1 MSESQNQPAR
11 PKASKNLLP
20 WILAG
25 VFLLIYLGTVNRWV
39 NLINI
44 FQISKIAQWDWKPSM
59 IEPVTFLITLP
70 FRALPEAS
78 IAIGLNI
85 LSAIFGAITIGLLA
99 RSIQLLPQDRTHEQ
113 RIRLHDDSGVG
124 ILQTPRAWIPVVIG
138 VAAFGLQMSFW
149 EHATSFSG
157 EMVNLALFA
166 YIIRGLL
173 EFRAQRPQT
182 TTWLYKVSFVFGLAL
197 TNKWAMLGF
206 FPCLV
211 AALVAILG
219 VRFFNG
225 NTQNT
230 LIFF

>member
-1 MSESQNQPAR
+1 MSESQNQPAQ

-85 LSAIFGAITIGLLA
+85 LSAVLGAITVGLLA

-113 RIRLHDDSGVG
+113 RIRLHDDTGVG

-173 EFRAQRPQT
+173 EFRCSSGSHSGRAFFQCRIASPNGWFWRARPGF
-182 TTWLYKVSFVFGLAL
+182 LPAGSFIRFAGL
-197 TNKWAMLGF
+197 
-206 FPCLV
+206 
-211 AALVAILG
+211 
-219 VRFFNG
+219 
-225 NTQNT
+225 
-230 LIFF
+230 